1 MKKFLITLL
10 CLVGCTVAQAQFM
23 GGLNAGYAHGSYYKK
38 PYFGAAVEFGFLRTI
53 RVGINADVLMPST
66 EKTETQLF
74 YKEDMMPAEET
85 TITTLKYFTFSPEL
99 YVKRY
104 FGKEREYAYNGF
116 YIGMGFSYKMF
127 KYNQTVGDYN
137 TGIYQ
142 TTFKNAEET
151 IKHPFIGLML
161 GYEFAAGPGNLGV
174 ELKADLPANE
184 VNGYAI
190 EVKLPAMIKLGVTYR
205 FGNFIPKW

>member
-1 MKKFLITLL
+1 M
-10 CLVGCTVAQAQFM
+10 AQAQFM
-23 GGLNAGYAHGSYYKK
+23 GGFNAGYAHGSYYKK

-53 RVGINADVLMPST
+53 RIGINADVLMPST
-66 EKTETQLF
+66 ERTATPLY
-74 YKEDMMPAEET
+74 YKEDNMPAEEMT
-85 TITTLKYFTFSPEL
+85 TTTLKYFTFSPQF
-99 YVKRY
+99 YIKRN

-127 KYNQTVGDYN
+127 KYNQTVADYN

-142 TTFKNAEET
+142 TSFKSAEET
-151 IKHPFIGLML
+151 IKHPFVGLLL

-190 EVKLPAMIKLGVTYR
+190 EVKLPAMFKLGLICLFSIFTQ
-205 FGNFIPKW
+205 NL